1 MIRRNAFPWGLAT
14 LLAGFAAAM
23 AAVTPL
29 DYAWTLVLI
38 DHRWDAAVAFLRRT
52 VFEGS
57 ALGASDL
64 PVFGLLALFAL
75 YAQVTS
81 RRAIPA
87 LLGFRSWLG
96 FILVATLASGLGVV
110 HTLKWIVGRARP
122 YEVLGEGHLPFTPWY
137 VPGPHFVTEGI
148 YRGSFPSGH
157 TAAAFAFIALAY
169 ALAGDPLLT
178 RRWRLSGWGVG
189 AGALLFSVA
198 MAIGSAMAR
207 SHWLSDAVAVTG
219 LVWILVHV
227 LYFWGLRVPDQRRY
241 WQAHGALPQ
250 PPGRWELRL
259 CLLGFPVLLGTIA
272 VGLGL
277 RALAL
282 QAVPYLAALVPLGL
296 GLVAGFALR
305 AWALLSV
312 LHGTLRDRM
321 PSACARR
328 NQNR

>member
-1 MIRRNAFPWGLAT
+1 MFPWGLAA

-29 DYAWTLVLI
+29 DYAWTLDLVA
-38 DHRWDAAVAFLRRT
+38 HRWGVAVRFLRRT

-64 PVFGLLALFAL
+64 PIFALLVLFAL

-87 LLGFRSWLG
+87 LIPLRSWLG

-122 YEVLGEGHLPFTPWY
+122 YEVLGDGRLPFTPWY
-137 VPGPHFVTEGI
+137 VTGPHFVTEGI

-169 ALAGDPLLT
+169 VLAGDPLLT
-178 RRWRLSGWGVG
+178 RGWRLAGWGVG
-189 AGALLFSVA
+189 AGALLFSAA
-198 MAIGSAMAR
+198 MGIGSAMAG

-241 WQAHGALPQ
+241 WRAHGALPR

-259 CLLGFPVLLGTIA
+259 CVLGFPVLLGTVA
-272 VGLGL
+272 AGLGL
-277 RALAL
+277 RALVL
-282 QAVPYLAALVPLGL
+282 QPVPYLGALVPLGL
-296 GLVAGFALR
+296 ALIAGFAPR
-305 AWALLSV
+305 AWALLNV
-312 LHGTLRDRM
+312 LHVTLRGRKGK
-321 PSACARR
+321 A
-328 NQNR
+328 